1 MIIWTRYSWT
11 WQLLTLFLIIGFYN
25 FKKVM
30 NQSAPFYE
38 QWLTCRNIWGN
49 LGTSTYHPGTLLFSW
64 YFEGIKASWYSKT
77 FWISYQGGDFV
88 DQIFGGA
95 LQKILSYTVLVFVEF
110 FIEKGSFLS
119 FCNVYGRV
127 INLENIFLLL
137 DFLRLPLYLPLFLSL
152 SILIRFPFTLY
163 LLTFSNLQDYL
174 AACSSS
180 ILAWKI
186 PRTEEPGRL
195 QSLGSQRVGH
205 GWTTEHNCRG
215 LLRTWD
221 SFFKWITQGISSR
234 FWKFMPAL

>member
-1 MIIWTRYSWT
+1 MSALRLKLGPGNIFRLAGESFHRQFCSCLKAIWKGGGLPVVKYLGGVQMIIWTGYSWT

-77 FWISYQGGDFV
+77 FWISDQGGDFV

-110 FIEKGSFLS
+110 FIKKVAFCLS
-119 FCNVYGRV
+119 VM
-127 INLENIFLLL
+127 
-137 DFLRLPLYLPLFLSL
+137 
-152 SILIRFPFTLY
+152 
-163 LLTFSNLQDYL
+163 
-174 AACSSS
+174 
-180 ILAWKI
+180 
-186 PRTEEPGRL
+186 
-195 QSLGSQRVGH
+195 
-205 GWTTEHNCRG
+205 
-215 LLRTWD
+215 
-221 SFFKWITQGISSR
+221 
-234 FWKFMPAL
+234 FMEG